1 MIQQIVDIVK
11 PGHQVK
17 YVKIVN
23 PKEIE
28 EFKGQIDDLINV
40 WTQKLNEA
48 VKQKDLETKLKYSK
62 LKESQLKTNKMI
74 QMQSLSSDGSQDL
87 NIAIES
93 IDT

>member
-40 WTQKLNEA
+40 WT
-48 VKQKDLETKLKYSK
+48 
-62 LKESQLKTNKMI
+62 
-74 QMQSLSSDGSQDL
+74 
-87 NIAIES
+87 
-93 IDT
+93 